1 MHPNVINIPIVV
13 ITNVPTEKIN
23 EYDYTIVSR
32 NKKSNYLTTT
42 HLWCGGHSTSINAS
56 EE

>member
-32 NKKSNYLTTT
+32 NKKNNYLTTT
-42 HLWCGGHSTSINAS
+42 HLWCGDHSTSINAS